1 VVSALKKSLMDGESE
16 DRGLIEAGVSTLTIL
31 SLSIDFALEVTKH
44 LLLYYTLSLFEETDL
59 CLK

>member
-1 VVSALKKSLMDGESE
+1 MDGESE